1 MKYTIGQTFQKNSEI
16 DNDFMKELNEIM
28 INSNPHEIDNSK
40 LFDNCDK
47 YNNPEHMSKLI
58 QSYEK
63 FAA

>member
-1 MKYTIGQTFQKNSEI
+1 MKYTIGQTFPKNNEI
-16 DNDFMKELNEIM
+16 DNDFMNELNAIM
-28 INSNPHEIDNSK
+28 INSNPREIDNAK

-47 YNNPEHMSKLI
+47 YNNPEHMNKLI

>member
-1 MKYTIGQTFQKNSEI
+1 MKYTIGQTFPKSNEI
-16 DNDFMKELNEIM
+16 DNDFMNEIM

-40 LFDNCDK
+40 LFNSCNE
-47 YNNPEHMSKLI
+47 YNNPEHMNKLI

>member
-1 MKYTIGQTFQKNSEI
+1 MN
-16 DNDFMKELNEIM
+16 ELNEIM
-28 INSNPHEIDNSK
+28 ISSNPHEIDNAK

-47 YNNPEHMSKLI
+47 YNNPEHMNKLI

>member
-1 MKYTIGQTFQKNSEI
+1 MN
-16 DNDFMKELNEIM
+16 ELNEIM
-28 INSNPHEIDNSK
+28 ISSNPHEIDNAN

-47 YNNPEHMSKLI
+47 YNNPEHMNKLI